1 MISKNK
7 FTKVTLVKNGL
18 ILISEKNKKEIPISE
33 VDKVYITVDKLSP
46 IYTFCY
52 ILLSIVFILFSIWYL
67 SLDMILIVPSLLV
80 ILVSTKLNNYKSY
93 GLKIC
98 LKNGDYFKQ
107 QVPSELKYDTI
118 ELVNCIRKEIYAFK
132 IEKSKNISLNNLY
145 PLDSKIPINS
155 ILQEE
160 LN

>member
-46 IYTFCY
+46 IYTFSY
-52 ILLSIVFILFSIWYL
+52 ILLSIAFILFSIWYL
-67 SLDMILIVPSLLV
+67 SLEMILIVPSLLV
-80 ILVSTKLNNYKSY
+80 ILVSIKLNNYKSY
-93 GLKIC
+93 GLVIC

-145 PLDSKIPINS
+145 PFDSKIPMNS
-155 ILQEE
+155 ILQGE

>member
-46 IYTFCY
+46 IYIFSY
-52 ILLSIVFILFSIWYL
+52 ILLSITFILFSIWFL
-67 SLDMILIVPSLLV
+67 SLDIILIVPSLLV

-93 GLKIC
+93 GLAIC
-98 LKNGDYFKQ
+98 LKDGDYYKQ

-118 ELVNCIRKEIYAFK
+118 ELINCIRKEIYAFK
-132 IEKSKNISLNNLY
+132 IEKSKNNSLNNLY
-145 PLDSKIPINS
+145 PLDSKDPMNS
-155 ILQEE
+155 ILQEN

>member
-33 VDKVYITVDKLSP
+33 VDKVYITVDKLAP
-46 IYTFCY
+46 IYTFVY
-52 ILLSIVFILFSIWYL
+52 ILLSIAFILFTLWYL
-67 SLDMILIVPSLLV
+67 SLDIFLIVPSLLV
-80 ILVSTKLNNYKSY
+80 IAASTKFNNYKSY
-93 GLKIC
+93 GLAIC

-118 ELVNCIRKEIYAFK
+118 ELVNCIRKEIYVFK
-132 IEKSKNISLNNLY
+132 IEKSENISLNYLSN
-145 PLDSKIPINS
+145 LDSKIQMKS